1 MKELNEPIKKYKKTY
16 TGFNFNLKYCE
27 LIKITFDDD
36 TDLSNILYTDG
47 EFEINNENQK
57 LFKFDN
63 LNNMFIGQY
72 KTNGFVKWIRDVI
85 IPNDAK
91 VIVRTNKYKDYT
103 IKYFSTTKIKLFN
116 KREFWKEYD
125 LIKLLIMKNKHNF
138 VSYIKHYPNPDVPV
152 LKIILNFEGLFL
164 QYLDFKYQTTEI
176 VQIAVESK
184 GKAIQYVSQLLI
196 TQELCNLAVK
206 KNPNSLKFIPF
217 QFQNLEMCLGSVK
230 TNNKLIEYAN
240 PIYYEELKDIREI
253 KPVINKYLYTPS
265 LHIEHML
272 TEISNNNTDPITNI
286 VPRETILYIRSELE
300 KEFIPTIKTIKKI
313 LVKSEHV
320 KYLSNIPE
328 IINKLGYHIPIIT
341 KTQKDEIIK
350 YFNENEDKFIICKK
364 PLKYCNFQ
372 SVINHIIDKLNLDI
386 ELRFLVDKN

>member
-1 MKELNEPIKKYKKTY
+1 MKELNEPIKKYKKIY
-16 TGFNFNLKYCE
+16 TGFNFNLKYRD
-27 LIKITFDDD
+27 LIKITFNND
-36 TDLSNILYTDG
+36 TDLSNILFTDG

-63 LNNMFIGQY
+63 LNNMYTGQY

-103 IKYFSTTKIKLFN
+103 IEYFSTTKIKLFN

-125 LIKLLIMKNKHNF
+125 LIKLLVMKNKRNF
-138 VSYIKHYPNPDVPV
+138 ISYIKHYSDRDVPV

-164 QYLDFKYQTTEI
+164 KYLDFKYQTAEI
-176 VQIAVESK
+176 VLIAVESK
-184 GKAIQYVSQLLI
+184 GEAIQYVSPLLI
-196 TQELCNLAVK
+196 NQELCNLAVK
-206 KNPNSLKFIPF
+206 KNPNSLRFISF
-217 QFQNLEMCLGSVK
+217 QFQNLEMCLESVK
-230 TNNKLIEYAN
+230 KNNKLIEYAN
-240 PIYYEELKDIREI
+240 PIYSEELKDIKEI

-265 LHIEHML
+265 LHIKNML
-272 TEISNNNTDPITNI
+272 TEISNNNTNPITNI
-286 VPRETILYIRSELE
+286 VPSEIILYIKSELE
-300 KEFIPTIKTIKKI
+300 KEFIPTIKNIKQI
-313 LVKSEHV
+313 LIKSEYR
-320 KYLSNIPE
+320 KYLFNIPE

-341 KTQKDEIIK
+341 KTQKNEIIK

-372 SVINHIIDKLNLDI
+372 SVINYIIDKLNLDI